1 MSVATLILMA
11 LCLLGALVA
20 VSVRDIVHAIFGLAT
35 ALLALAG
42 LFTTLGSPFVGAME
56 VLIYVGGI
64 SVAMIFAVM
73 LSPRVGGGL
82 VESPARRFGAALI
95 ASLFF
100 GGTALALLSDTPVPD
115 APEAPGAF
123 APAALGHALLGDWVI
138 AFEVLSLVLLLAIIG
153 AVLIAAREPATGDK
167 PARDQSTQDQAA
179 PPNDKAPS
187 AGAVSP

>member
-1 MSVATLILMA
+1 MSVVTLLLMA

-42 LFTTLGSPFVGAME
+42 LFTALGSPFVGAME

-73 LSPRVGGGL
+73 LSPRVGKGL
-82 VESPARRFGAALI
+82 VESPPRRFGAALI
-95 ASLFF
+95 ATLLFA
-100 GGTALALLSDTPVPD
+100 GTALTLLSAAPVPD
-115 APEAPGAF
+115 SPETPGAF
-123 APAALGHALLGDWVI
+123 APAALGHALLGDWII

-153 AVLIAAREPATGDK
+153 AVLIATREAPARAPAPPQNTQPATGEQVG
-167 PARDQSTQDQAA
+167 P
-179 PPNDKAPS
+179 
-187 AGAVSP
+187 

>member
-1 MSVATLILMA
+1 MSVVTLVLMA

-73 LSPRVGGGL
+73 LSPQAGKGL
-82 VESPARRFGAALI
+82 RETPARRFGAAVI
-95 ASLFF
+95 AALFF
-100 GGTALALLSDTPVPD
+100 AGTGLALLNDTPVAD
-115 APEAPGAF
+115 SPEAPGVF
-123 APAALGHALLGDWVI
+123 APAALGHALLGDWLI

-153 AVLIAAREPATGDK
+153 AVLIAVREA
-167 PARDQSTQDQAA
+167 PARDPAAPQNSQAA
-179 PPNDKAPS
+179 TGEKVAP
-187 AGAVSP
+187 